1 MGDEPTRYSINELRD
16 RFAREDIE
24 IFCTRTIRVQI
35 AFCHSDKTDETGT
48 DDAGGIDYGS
58 IWATIHPIDEA
69 TGDSTGLW
77 SYAAGTG
84 SGDGLVEIS
93 GDLGIGPD
101 EKVWEVGP
109 MD

>member
-1 MGDEPTRYSINELRD
+1 LRD

-35 AFCHSDKTDETGT
+35 AFCHPDEVDETVT
-48 DDAGGIDYGS
+48 DDDGGVAYGS
-58 IWATIHPIDEA
+58 ILATMHPIDES
-69 TGDSTGLW
+69 TGDSAGLW

-84 SGDGLVEIS
+84 TGEGLVEIS
-93 GDLGIGPD
+93 GDLGVGPD

-109 MD
+109 MDSC